1 MSFHLNKK
9 TFKTD
14 EITGEIIQPQVFLC
28 NRQLDKLGELYP
40 VLDLRI
46 KAALNGADEISFRL
60 PKKEGNLYD
69 SLKDYSVVFVA
80 GFGYFEVSPTV
91 SDTFT
96 SIKNVQ
102 GSSLGEAELSQLF
115 CTLECNTD
123 QVMSNFLTLHPG
135 QKYIPTVLYSED
147 TKYSLLHKILEN
159 APNYSVGN
167 VDDTLRHVQRT
178 YSFSNKDIIS
188 CFSEIAEEIGCI
200 FEVAVNKN
208 DDGIVEKTV
217 NVYDA
222 QYCTNCK
229 SRHIINGVCQDCQST
244 NIAGIGSDT
253 TIQISTD
260 NLSDEITISPDGNM
274 KNCFII
280 ESCHLEQIS

>member
-115 CTLECNTD
+115 C
-123 QVMSNFLTLHPG
+123 M
-135 QKYIPTVLYSED
+135 
-147 TKYSLLHKILEN
+147 
-159 APNYSVGN
+159 
-167 VDDTLRHVQRT
+167 
-178 YSFSNKDIIS
+178 
-188 CFSEIAEEIGCI
+188 
-200 FEVAVNKN
+200 
-208 DDGIVEKTV
+208 
-217 NVYDA
+217 
-222 QYCTNCK
+222 
-229 SRHIINGVCQDCQST
+229 
-244 NIAGIGSDT
+244 
-253 TIQISTD
+253 
-260 NLSDEITISPDGNM
+260 
-274 KNCFII
+274 
-280 ESCHLEQIS
+280 